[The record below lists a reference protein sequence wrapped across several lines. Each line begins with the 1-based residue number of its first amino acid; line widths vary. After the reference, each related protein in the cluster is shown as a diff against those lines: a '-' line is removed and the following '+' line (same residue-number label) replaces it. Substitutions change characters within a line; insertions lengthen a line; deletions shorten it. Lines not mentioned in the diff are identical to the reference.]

1 MSKTT
6 NVLLLTDLHLRSDYL
21 PGFLEAQVDTLLRL
35 AESSKPDAIVIN
47 GDIFHKRNPRGPELL
62 AFQQLLDKLNCD
74 DIYVNRGNHDTIRK
88 DGTSDT
94 TLSLYS
100 DYATII
106 TDAKTCRIGG
116 VDFDFIPHY
125 EDEAKILQCLKKST
139 NPVFGHFGF
148 DGCVSNGTYEYEST
162 VRKSHFKNKLAFLGH
177 IHKPK
182 VYNNIH
188 VTGTQY
194 SNTFGEANAQKY
206 FTRLLIRDGEI
217 EVVRKP
223 IDFGIR
229 HIVGTLDEIEELN
242 KKYNF
247 GNFYTLL
254 RVRLDNLDSYAETS
268 LFDEVM
274 DKYSL
279 RHLEFAFEDIL
290 PKFESTYEPDTQ
302 IFSLNDGVI
311 EQYLSMRDSVF
322 SKEELLDSLTEIKTY
337 EN

>member
-1 MSKTT
+1 M
-6 NVLLLTDLHLRSDYL
+6 HLRSDYL
-21 PGFLEAQVDTLLRL
+21 PGFLDAQISTLLRL
-35 AESSKPDAIVIN
+35 AESNKPDAVIIN

-62 AFQQLLDKLNCD
+62 AFQQLLEKLDCD

-100 DYATII
+100 DRATII
-106 TDAKTCRIGG
+106 TDAKTYRIGG

-125 EDEAKILQCLKKST
+125 EEESKILQCLKKSK

-188 VTGTQY
+188 VIGTQY

-206 FTRLLIRDGEI
+206 FTRLLIRDGKIEI
-217 EVVRKP
+217 IRKP

-274 DKYSL
+274 DKYPI

-311 EQYLSMRDSVF
+311 EQYLAMRDSVF
-322 SKEELLDSLTEIKTY
+322 SKEELLESLTEIKTY